1 MDQVVV
7 NHPYSMA
14 SSPRGNLNIYLN
26 DLDTYQR
33 KYKLKDATDRI
44 KVPYQDR
51 IRIPQSKK
59 V

>member
-1 MDQVVV
+1 
-7 NHPYSMA
+7 MA